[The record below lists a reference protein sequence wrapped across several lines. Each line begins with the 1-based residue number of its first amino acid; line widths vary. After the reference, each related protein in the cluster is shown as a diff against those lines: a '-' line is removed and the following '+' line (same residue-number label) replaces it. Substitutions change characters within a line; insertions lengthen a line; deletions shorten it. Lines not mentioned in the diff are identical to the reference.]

1 MTLVFDT
8 PEYKVLQYKTGCLAQ
23 YAYIIESNHE
33 IAVIDPLRDG
43 NTYTDYATQ
52 NGGKIKYIFETHYH
66 ADFVSGHVD
75 LMKHTN
81 ATVVFGPDSQPNF
94 PAHVGKDGE
103 EIAVGHVK
111 IRVLHTPG
119 HTLESSCYVLVH
131 EGQEI
136 AVFSG
141 DTLFLGDVGRPDLAQ
156 KGLSLTDK
164 DLARMLFHSLKKL
177 KALPELCTVL
187 PGHGAGSACGK
198 KISAGDKC
206 DIGRQAKNNLAF
218 SLTDEQAFVDL
229 ATTDLP
235 APPSYFAL
243 NVALNK
249 SPDVSY
255 FLISDYSSG
264 GSFGKV

>member
-8 PEYKVLQYKTGCLAQ
+8 PAFKVLQYKTGCLAQ
-23 YAYIIESNHE
+23 YAYIIDSNKE
-33 IAVIDPLRDG
+33 IVVIDPLRDG
-43 NTYTDYATQ
+43 QTYLDYAAQ
-52 NGGKIKYIFETHYH
+52 NGGTIKYIFETHYH

-75 LMKHTN
+75 LMKNTK
-81 ATVVFGPDSQPNF
+81 ATVVFGPDSQPDF
-94 PAHVGKDGE
+94 PAHVAKDGE
-103 EIAVGHVK
+103 EITVGNVK
-111 IRVLHTPG
+111 IRILHTPG
-119 HTLESSCYVLVH
+119 HTLESSCYVLLH
-131 EGQEI
+131 EGKEL
-136 AVFSG
+136 AVFTG

-164 DLARMLFHSLKKL
+164 DLATMLFHSLKKL
-177 KALPELCTVL
+177 KALPEECTVL

-218 SLTDEQAFVDL
+218 SLTDEKTFVEL
-229 ATTDLP
+229 ATADLP

-249 SPDVSY
+249 SAEVKL
-255 FLISDYSSG
+255 FLTLDYSS
-264 GSFGKV
+264 K